1 MALPHSSL
9 FGVLEAFR
17 AGDGADLI
25 RDAVRLDLL
34 HDAVALGAR
43 DISEDQ
49 LSSRGRKVCVLR
61 TVGSTPKQRLLM
73 RRHRPR

>member
-25 RDAVRLDLL
+25 RDAVRSICCTMRL
-34 HDAVALGAR
+34 LGAR